1 MLKYIIEDYT
11 IILDDIHCSIQ
22 DKAGEK
28 LFTGY
33 AYLTIWKV
41 VRLLVKKL
49 IHLEDKINNCTMYKV
64 KKELEEKDTKIKGG
78 V

>member
-1 MLKYIIEDYT
+1 MLNYIIEDYT

-28 LFTGY
+28 LFNGY
-33 AYLTIWKV
+33 ACLTIWKV
-41 VRLLVKKL
+41 IRLLVKKL
-49 IHLEDKINNCTMYKV
+49 THLENKINNCAMCKV
-64 KKELEEKDTKIKGG
+64 KKQLEEKDTKMKVG